1 MDSQQSKYYGFGPK
15 EQLLPQE
22 EMLEVGSSKKKLI
35 IGLPKEVRLQERRIA
50 LIPDAVKML
59 VENGHEVIVEKDAGA
74 ATSFSDHAYAE
85 AGAGIVGTAAE
96 VLKSEVILKVAPIS
110 PDEIEFLKERPILL
124 SALHLTSHSKSYFQQ
139 LIRKKATAV
148 AFEYIK
154 DKTNSSPVTRSISE
168 IVGATSIHIASTYLA
183 HHEYGMGRML
193 GGFTGI
199 APAEIVIL
207 GAGTVGEYATKAA
220 LGFGALVKVFDNS
233 IYKLKQLQGRLQQ
246 NIFTS
251 IIQPNQLL
259 KALLTADAV
268 ICAVHARQHRCPII
282 ITEDMVS
289 QMKTGSI
296 VVDVSIDQGGCA
308 ETSHITTHN
317 DPVFQVHGITHY
329 CVPNIASMVPQTASI
344 ALSNFFAPLLIK
356 AGEMGGIDK
365 LLGQDFYFRQGVY
378 LLNGIVT
385 SNLVGEYYDLPFQ
398 DIDLLM
404 AAFR

>member
-1 MDSQQSKYYGFGPK
+1 M
-15 EQLLPQE
+15 PQE
-22 EMLEVGSSKKKLI
+22 EKLEIGSRKKKLI
-35 IGLPKEVRLQERRIA
+35 IGLPKEVKFQERRIA

-85 AGAGIVGTAAE
+85 AGAEIVGTAAE
-96 VLKSEVILKVAPIS
+96 VFQSEVILKVAPICQ
-110 PDEIEFLKERPILL
+110 DDIDFLKERTTLL

-139 LIRKKATAV
+139 LIRKKTTAI

-168 IVGATSIHIASTYLA
+168 IVGATSIHIASKYLA
-183 HHEYGMGRML
+183 HHKYGMGRML

-207 GAGTVGEYATKAA
+207 GAGTVSEYATKAA

-233 IYKLKQLQGRLQQ
+233 IYKLKQLQERLHQ

-251 IIQPNQLL
+251 IIQPAELL

-268 ICAVHARQHRCPII
+268 ICAIHARQFRCPII

-289 QMKTGSI
+289 KMKAGSI
-296 VVDVSIDQGGCA
+296 IVDVSIDQGGCV

-317 DPVFQVHGITHY
+317 DPVFQVHGVTHY
-329 CVPNIASMVPQTASI
+329 CVPNIASMAPQTASV

-356 AGEMGGIDK
+356 AGEMGGIEK
-365 LLGQDFYFRQGVY
+365 LLGQDYYFRHGVY